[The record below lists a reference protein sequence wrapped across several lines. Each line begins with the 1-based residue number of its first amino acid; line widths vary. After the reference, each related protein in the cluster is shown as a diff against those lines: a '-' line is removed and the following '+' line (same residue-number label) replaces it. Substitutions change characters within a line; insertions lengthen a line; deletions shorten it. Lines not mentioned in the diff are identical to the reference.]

1 MQSLCSL
8 AGLLWQ
14 NCITWSCWQNSFGEN
29 IIFDLKK
36 MCLRYSKWSYAMVES
51 CCDHFFKPTYPPER
65 YKCIGVEMVNLN
77 PFRASLLKWEIV
89 QTVLKP
95 HCYCVH
101 QRQMNYAAAQRLAS
115 ILRNSKWGVNT
126 RINMNGLCLY
136 ERNRNW
142 TEIAFIPGTK
152 FAFLVSCQ
160 RSSVICL

>member
-1 MQSLCSL
+1 
-8 AGLLWQ
+8 
-14 NCITWSCWQNSFGEN
+14 
-29 IIFDLKK
+29 